1 MIFITALRWFI
12 RKILQVIVVVWICI
26 IKVLKKTKF
35 CLLRLHTCSPNWSC
49 LDFFET
55 CSTIIMAI
63 ANSKVLR
70 NFVFNK
76 KYLIS
81 NDYWRKH
88 IWEMRWP
95 FSYLFF
101 RFYFKILNF
110 FPKHLPWDKTSFKYK
125 KNVVLMRNKVAS
137 GCEYMRKNIFPPK
150 QFHVIWI
157 EFSIDLFKGIYHEN
171 DF

>member
-1 MIFITALRWFI
+1 MVFITALRWFI
-12 RKILQVIVVVWICI
+12 RKILQVIVAVWICV
-26 IKVLKKTKF
+26 IKVLKETKF
-35 CLLRLHTCSPNWSC
+35 CLLRLHTFSPNWPC
-49 LDFFET
+49 LDFCGT

-101 RFYFKILNF
+101 DSISRFWIFSQNICHEIKLHLNTRKTLFWWETRLQVDANICEKI
-110 FPKHLPWDKTSFKYK
+110 SFLQSSFMSY
-125 KNVVLMRNKVAS
+125 
-137 GCEYMRKNIFPPK
+137 E
-150 QFHVIWI
+150 
-157 EFSIDLFKGIYHEN
+157 
-171 DF
+171 